1 MTLVALAAPAGVQAQ
16 SDYPNKTVR
25 IIVGFTPGG
34 GPDITARYIAQ
45 QLGSSWKQ
53 QVIVENRPGAGGTLA
68 AAVVARAAPDGY
80 TLLSVSSAHAA
91 AAAIYPKLPYV
102 MKELSGI
109 TQTGSS
115 KYVLVVAPSLGIT
128 SLRELLQAAK
138 AKPGQL
144 NFSSA
149 GVGSGTHFAAEIL
162 KSMAAIDVVHVPFKG
177 IPEALSETLA
187 GRVQFFMAP
196 IANSVNYVKDGR
208 LVGLG
213 VSSFGRDSL
222 LPEVP
227 TVDEAG
233 VPGYQSELWF
243 GLLTSSG
250 VPRAI
255 IDGSEKNPVRPGNPG
270 ALGADRHRAAAFGA
284 AGVRPTGS
292 RRDRAIYED
301 RAGRRYQGRV
311 KPIWQAASGVARR
324 GPWAGRCPR
333 PGCECQRPGR

>member
-1 MTLVALAAPAGVQAQ
+1 MKKRAIIGIGVVAGLAFAAAAWA
-16 SDYPNKTVR
+16 DYPDKPVR
-25 IIVGFTPGG
+25 IVVGFTPGG

-68 AAVVARAAPDGY
+68 AGMVARAAPDGY

-91 AAAIYPKLPYV
+91 AAAIYPKLPYDTLND
-102 MKELSGI
+102 LSGI
-109 TQTGSS
+109 TQTGRS
-115 KYVLVVAPSLGIT
+115 KYVLVVAPSLGVT
-128 SLRELLQAAK
+128 SLKGLLQAAK

-149 GVGSGTHFAAEIL
+149 GVGSGTHFAAEIF
-162 KSMAAIDVVHVPFKG
+162 KAMAAIDVVHVPFKG
-177 IPEALSETLA
+177 IPEALTETLT

-196 IANSVNYVKDGR
+196 IANSVNQVKDGR

-213 VSSFGRDSL
+213 VSSLRRDPL

-233 VPGYQSELWF
+233 VPGYESELWF
-243 GLLTSSG
+243 GLLTGSG

-255 IDGSEKNPVRPGNPG
+255 LDRLGSVIRKILSDPETHARW
-270 ALGADRHRAAAFGA
+270 A
-284 AGVRPTGS
+284 
-292 RRDRAIYED
+292 
-301 RAGRRYQGRV
+301 
-311 KPIWQAASGVARR
+311 PIGIE
-324 GPWAGRCPR
+324 PR
-333 PGCECQRPGR
+333 PLKPEEFDRLIRDETALFTKIARTANIRAE